1 MDVIVVTMLFGVL
14 GIVIGYK
21 AGLEAG
27 KTAESDRQYWMR
39 NVAAL
44 LIGVVISAV
53 VAATGLL
60 TLMGLSLGLIG
71 GAVAGLKF
79 GYGKS
84 VGLWRKHDTVFRVSA
99 VVAATGLLTLMGL
112 SLGLIGGAVA
122 GLKFGY
128 GKSVGLWRKH
138 DTVFRVNKD
147 QVAAA
152 DSAKQA
158 RDEGMTEEERAKR
171 DLVSVGSAPQNRG
184 SNKQNQKK
192 GR

>member
-14 GIVIGYK
+14 GILIGYK

-27 KTAESDRQYWMR
+27 KTVENDRQYWTR
-39 NVAAL
+39 NIAAL
-44 LIGVVISAV
+44 LIGVAISAV

-60 TLMGLSLGLIG
+60 TLMGLSI
-71 GAVAGLKF
+71 
-79 GYGKS
+79 
-84 VGLWRKHDTVFRVSA
+84 
-99 VVAATGLLTLMGL
+99 
-112 SLGLIGGAVA
+112 GLIGGAVA

-171 DLVSVGSAPQNRG
+171 DLVSVGSAPKGRG
-184 SNKQNQKK
+184 SNEQNQKK

>member
-1 MDVIVVTMLFGVL
+1 MDVVVVTMLFGVL
-14 GIVIGYK
+14 GIMIGYK
-21 AGLEAG
+21 AGLEGG
-27 KTAESDRQYWMR
+27 KTAANDRQYWAR
-39 NVAAL
+39 NGVAL
-44 LIGVVISAV
+44 LVGVAVSAV

-60 TLMGLSLGLIG
+60 TLMGLSIGLIG

-84 VGLWRKHDTVFRVSA
+84 VGLWHKHDT
-99 VVAATGLLTLMGL
+99 M
-112 SLGLIGGAVA
+112 
-122 GLKFGY
+122 
-128 GKSVGLWRKH
+128 
-138 DTVFRVNKD
+138 FRVNKD

-171 DLVSVGSAPQNRG
+171 DLVSVGSAPASRA
-184 SNKQNQKK
+184 SSAEKNQKK

>member
-1 MDVIVVTMLFGVL
+1 MDVVVVTMLFGVL
-14 GIVIGYK
+14 GIMIGYT
-21 AGLEAG
+21 AGLEGG
-27 KTAESDRQYWMR
+27 KTAANDRQYWAR
-39 NVAAL
+39 NGVAL
-44 LIGVVISAV
+44 LVGVAVSAV

-60 TLMGLSLGLIG
+60 TLMGLSIGLIG

-84 VGLWRKHDTVFRVSA
+84 VGLWRKHDT
-99 VVAATGLLTLMGL
+99 M
-112 SLGLIGGAVA
+112 
-122 GLKFGY
+122 
-128 GKSVGLWRKH
+128 
-138 DTVFRVNKD
+138 FRVNKD

-171 DLVSVGSAPQNRG
+171 DLVSVGSAPASRA
-184 SNKQNQKK
+184 SSAEKNQKK

>member
-1 MDVIVVTMLFGVL
+1 MDVVVVTMLFGVL
-14 GIVIGYK
+14 GIMIGYK
-21 AGLEAG
+21 AGLEGG
-27 KTAESDRQYWMR
+27 KTAANDRQYWAR
-39 NVAAL
+39 NGVAL
-44 LIGVVISAV
+44 LVGVA
-53 VAATGLL
+53 
-60 TLMGLSLGLIG
+60 
-71 GAVAGLKF
+71 
-79 GYGKS
+79 
-84 VGLWRKHDTVFRVSA
+84 VSA

-112 SLGLIGGAVA
+112 SIGLIGGAVA

-138 DTVFRVNKD
+138 DTVFRVNKG

-171 DLVSVGSAPQNRG
+171 DLVSVGSAPASRA
-184 SNKQNQKK
+184 SSAEKNQKK

>member
-1 MDVIVVTMLFGVL
+1 MDVVVVTMLFGVL
-14 GIVIGYK
+14 GIMIGYK
-21 AGLEAG
+21 AGLEGG
-27 KTAESDRQYWMR
+27 KTAANDRQYWAR
-39 NVAAL
+39 NGVAL
-44 LIGVVISAV
+44 LVGVA
-53 VAATGLL
+53 
-60 TLMGLSLGLIG
+60 
-71 GAVAGLKF
+71 
-79 GYGKS
+79 
-84 VGLWRKHDTVFRVSA
+84 VSA

-112 SLGLIGGAVA
+112 SIGLIGGAVA

-171 DLVSVGSAPQNRG
+171 DLVSVGSAPASRASSAEN
-184 SNKQNQKK
+184 NQKK

>member
-1 MDVIVVTMLFGVL
+1 MDVVVVTMLFGVL
-14 GIVIGYK
+14 GIMIGYK
-21 AGLEAG
+21 AGLEGG
-27 KTAESDRQYWMR
+27 KTAANDRQYWAR
-39 NVAAL
+39 NGVAL
-44 LIGVVISAV
+44 LVGVA
-53 VAATGLL
+53 
-60 TLMGLSLGLIG
+60 
-71 GAVAGLKF
+71 
-79 GYGKS
+79 
-84 VGLWRKHDTVFRVSA
+84 VSA

-112 SLGLIGGAVA
+112 SIGLIGGAVA

-158 RDEGMTEEERAKR
+158 RDEGMTEEELAKR
-171 DLVSVGSAPQNRG
+171 DLVSVGSAPASRA
-184 SNKQNQKK
+184 SSAEKNQKK

>member
-1 MDVIVVTMLFGVL
+1 MDVVVVTMLFGVL
-14 GIVIGYK
+14 GIMIGYK
-21 AGLEAG
+21 AGLEGG
-27 KTAESDRQYWMR
+27 KTAANDRQYWAR
-39 NVAAL
+39 NGVAL
-44 LIGVVISAV
+44 LVGVA
-53 VAATGLL
+53 
-60 TLMGLSLGLIG
+60 
-71 GAVAGLKF
+71 
-79 GYGKS
+79 
-84 VGLWRKHDTVFRVSA
+84 VSA
-99 VVAATGLLTLMGL
+99 VVAATGLLTLVGL
-112 SLGLIGGAVA
+112 SIGLIGGAVA

-171 DLVSVGSAPQNRG
+171 DLVSVGSAPASRA
-184 SNKQNQKK
+184 SSAEKNQKK

>member
-1 MDVIVVTMLFGVL
+1 MDVVVVTMLFGVL
-14 GIVIGYK
+14 GIMIGYK
-21 AGLEAG
+21 AGLEGG
-27 KTAESDRQYWMR
+27 KTAANDRQYWAR
-39 NVAAL
+39 TGVAL
-44 LIGVVISAV
+44 LAGVAVSAV

-60 TLMGLSLGLIG
+60 TLMGLSIGLIG

-84 VGLWRKHDTVFRVSA
+84 VGLWRKHDTVFRV
-99 VVAATGLLTLMGL
+99 T
-112 SLGLIGGAVA
+112 
-122 GLKFGY
+122 
-128 GKSVGLWRKH
+128 
-138 DTVFRVNKD
+138 KD

-171 DLVSVGSAPQNRG
+171 DLVSVGSTPVSRA
-184 SNKQNQKK
+184 SSAEKNQKK

>member
-39 NVAAL
+39 NVVAL
-44 LIGVVISAV
+44 LIGVVI
-53 VAATGLL
+53 
-60 TLMGLSLGLIG
+60 
-71 GAVAGLKF
+71 
-79 GYGKS
+79 
-84 VGLWRKHDTVFRVSA
+84 SA

>member
-1 MDVIVVTMLFGVL
+1 MDVVVVTMLFGVL
-14 GIVIGYK
+14 GIMIGYK
-21 AGLEAG
+21 AGLEGG
-27 KTAESDRQYWMR
+27 KTAANDRQYWAR
-39 NVAAL
+39 NGVAL
-44 LIGVVISAV
+44 LAGVA
-53 VAATGLL
+53 
-60 TLMGLSLGLIG
+60 
-71 GAVAGLKF
+71 
-79 GYGKS
+79 
-84 VGLWRKHDTVFRVSA
+84 VSA

-112 SLGLIGGAVA
+112 SIGLIGGAVA

-171 DLVSVGSAPQNRG
+171 DLVSVGSTPVSRA
-184 SNKQNQKK
+184 SSAEKNQKK

>member
-1 MDVIVVTMLFGVL
+1 MDVVVVTMLFGVL
-14 GIVIGYK
+14 GIMIGYK
-21 AGLEAG
+21 AGLEGG
-27 KTAESDRQYWMR
+27 KTAANDRQYWAR
-39 NVAAL
+39 NGVAL
-44 LIGVVISAV
+44 LVGVAVSAV

-60 TLMGLSLGLIG
+60 TLVGLSIGLIG

-84 VGLWRKHDTVFRVSA
+84 VGLWRKHDT
-99 VVAATGLLTLMGL
+99 M
-112 SLGLIGGAVA
+112 
-122 GLKFGY
+122 
-128 GKSVGLWRKH
+128 
-138 DTVFRVNKD
+138 FRVNKD

-171 DLVSVGSAPQNRG
+171 DLVSVGSAPVSRA
-184 SNKQNQKK
+184 SSAEKNQKK

>member
-1 MDVIVVTMLFGVL
+1 MDVVVVTMLFGVL
-14 GIVIGYK
+14 GIMIGYK
-21 AGLEAG
+21 AGLEGG
-27 KTAESDRQYWMR
+27 KTAANDRQYWAR
-39 NVAAL
+39 NGVAL
-44 LIGVVISAV
+44 LVGVA
-53 VAATGLL
+53 
-60 TLMGLSLGLIG
+60 
-71 GAVAGLKF
+71 
-79 GYGKS
+79 
-84 VGLWRKHDTVFRVSA
+84 VSA

-112 SLGLIGGAVA
+112 SIGLIGGAVA

-171 DLVSVGSAPQNRG
+171 DLVSVGSTPVSRA
-184 SNKQNQKK
+184 SSAEKNQKK

>member
-1 MDVIVVTMLFGVL
+1 MDVVVVTMLFGVL
-14 GIVIGYK
+14 GIMIGYK
-21 AGLEAG
+21 AGLEGG
-27 KTAESDRQYWMR
+27 KTAANDRQYWAR
-39 NVAAL
+39 NGVAL
-44 LIGVVISAV
+44 LAGVA
-53 VAATGLL
+53 
-60 TLMGLSLGLIG
+60 
-71 GAVAGLKF
+71 
-79 GYGKS
+79 
-84 VGLWRKHDTVFRVSA
+84 VSA

-112 SLGLIGGAVA
+112 SIGLIGGAVA

-171 DLVSVGSAPQNRG
+171 DLVSVGSAPASRA
-184 SNKQNQKK
+184 SSAEKNQKK

>member
-1 MDVIVVTMLFGVL
+1 MDVVVVTMLFGVL
-14 GIVIGYK
+14 GIMIGYK
-21 AGLEAG
+21 AGLEGG
-27 KTAESDRQYWMR
+27 KTAANDRQYWAR
-39 NVAAL
+39 NGVAL
-44 LIGVVISAV
+44 LVGVA
-53 VAATGLL
+53 
-60 TLMGLSLGLIG
+60 
-71 GAVAGLKF
+71 
-79 GYGKS
+79 
-84 VGLWRKHDTVFRVSA
+84 VSA

-112 SLGLIGGAVA
+112 SIGLIGGAVA

-152 DSAKQA
+152 DSAKPA

-171 DLVSVGSAPQNRG
+171 DLVSVGSAPASRA
-184 SNKQNQKK
+184 SSAEKNQKK

>member
-1 MDVIVVTMLFGVL
+1 MDVVVVTMLFGVL
-14 GIVIGYK
+14 GIMIGYK
-21 AGLEAG
+21 AGLEGG
-27 KTAESDRQYWMR
+27 KTAANDRQYWAR
-39 NVAAL
+39 NGVAL
-44 LIGVVISAV
+44 LVGVA
-53 VAATGLL
+53 
-60 TLMGLSLGLIG
+60 
-71 GAVAGLKF
+71 
-79 GYGKS
+79 
-84 VGLWRKHDTVFRVSA
+84 VSA

-112 SLGLIGGAVA
+112 SIGLI

-171 DLVSVGSAPQNRG
+171 DLVSVGSAPASRA
-184 SNKQNQKK
+184 SSAEKNQKK

>member
-1 MDVIVVTMLFGVL
+1 MDVVVVTMLFGVL
-14 GIVIGYK
+14 GIMIGYK
-21 AGLEAG
+21 AGLEGG
-27 KTAESDRQYWMR
+27 KTAANDRQYWAR
-39 NVAAL
+39 NGVAL
-44 LIGVVISAV
+44 LVGVAVSAV

-60 TLMGLSLGLIG
+60 TLMGLSIGLIG

-84 VGLWRKHDTVFRVSA
+84 VGLWRKHDT
-99 VVAATGLLTLMGL
+99 M
-112 SLGLIGGAVA
+112 
-122 GLKFGY
+122 
-128 GKSVGLWRKH
+128 
-138 DTVFRVNKD
+138 FRVNKD

-171 DLVSVGSAPQNRG
+171 DLVSVGSAPASRA
-184 SNKQNQKK
+184 SSAEKNQKK

>member
-1 MDVIVVTMLFGVL
+1 MDVVVVTMLFGVL
-14 GIVIGYK
+14 GIMIGYK
-21 AGLEAG
+21 AGLEGG
-27 KTAESDRQYWMR
+27 KTAANDRQYWAR
-39 NVAAL
+39 NGVAL
-44 LIGVVISAV
+44 LVGVA
-53 VAATGLL
+53 
-60 TLMGLSLGLIG
+60 
-71 GAVAGLKF
+71 
-79 GYGKS
+79 
-84 VGLWRKHDTVFRVSA
+84 VSA
-99 VVAATGLLTLMGL
+99 VVAATGLLTLIGL
-112 SLGLIGGAVA
+112 SIGLIGGAVA

-171 DLVSVGSAPQNRG
+171 DLVSVGSAPA
-184 SNKQNQKK
+184 SWASSAEKNQKK

>member
-1 MDVIVVTMLFGVL
+1 MDVVVVTMLFGVL
-14 GIVIGYK
+14 GIMIGYK
-21 AGLEAG
+21 AGLEGG
-27 KTAESDRQYWMR
+27 KTAANDRQYWAR
-39 NVAAL
+39 NGVAL
-44 LIGVVISAV
+44 LVGVA
-53 VAATGLL
+53 
-60 TLMGLSLGLIG
+60 
-71 GAVAGLKF
+71 
-79 GYGKS
+79 
-84 VGLWRKHDTVFRVSA
+84 VSA

-112 SLGLIGGAVA
+112 SIGLIGGAVA

-171 DLVSVGSAPQNRG
+171 DLVSVGSAPASRA
-184 SNKQNQKK
+184 SSAEKNQKK

>member
-1 MDVIVVTMLFGVL
+1 MDVVVVTMLFGVL
-14 GIVIGYK
+14 GIMIGYK
-21 AGLEAG
+21 AGLEGG
-27 KTAESDRQYWMR
+27 KTAANDRQYWAR
-39 NVAAL
+39 NGVAL
-44 LIGVVISAV
+44 LAGVAVSAV

-60 TLMGLSLGLIG
+60 TLMGLSIGLIG

-84 VGLWRKHDTVFRVSA
+84 VGLWRKHDT
-99 VVAATGLLTLMGL
+99 M
-112 SLGLIGGAVA
+112 
-122 GLKFGY
+122 
-128 GKSVGLWRKH
+128 
-138 DTVFRVNKD
+138 FRVNKD

-171 DLVSVGSAPQNRG
+171 DLVSVGSTPVSRA
-184 SNKQNQKK
+184 SSAEKNQKK

>member
-1 MDVIVVTMLFGVL
+1 MDVVVVTMLFGVL
-14 GIVIGYK
+14 GIMIGYK
-21 AGLEAG
+21 AGLEGG
-27 KTAESDRQYWMR
+27 KTAANDRQYWAR
-39 NVAAL
+39 NGVAL
-44 LIGVVISAV
+44 LVGVAVSAV

-60 TLMGLSLGLIG
+60 TLMGLSIGLIG

-84 VGLWRKHDTVFRVSA
+84 VGLWRKHDT
-99 VVAATGLLTLMGL
+99 M
-112 SLGLIGGAVA
+112 
-122 GLKFGY
+122 
-128 GKSVGLWRKH
+128 
-138 DTVFRVNKD
+138 FRVNTD

-171 DLVSVGSAPQNRG
+171 DLVSVGSAPASRA
-184 SNKQNQKK
+184 SSAEKNQKK

>member
-1 MDVIVVTMLFGVL
+1 MDVVVVTMLFGVL
-14 GIVIGYK
+14 GIMIGYK
-21 AGLEAG
+21 AGLDGG
-27 KTAESDRQYWMR
+27 KTAANDRQYWAR
-39 NVAAL
+39 NGVAL
-44 LIGVVISAV
+44 LVGVA
-53 VAATGLL
+53 
-60 TLMGLSLGLIG
+60 
-71 GAVAGLKF
+71 
-79 GYGKS
+79 
-84 VGLWRKHDTVFRVSA
+84 VSA

-112 SLGLIGGAVA
+112 SIGLIGGAVA

-171 DLVSVGSAPQNRG
+171 DLVSVGSAPASRA
-184 SNKQNQKK
+184 SSAEKNQKK

>member
-1 MDVIVVTMLFGVL
+1 MDVVVVTMLFGVL
-14 GIVIGYK
+14 GIMIGYK
-21 AGLEAG
+21 AGLEGG
-27 KTAESDRQYWMR
+27 KTAANDRQYWAR
-39 NVAAL
+39 NGVAL
-44 LIGVVISAV
+44 LVGVA
-53 VAATGLL
+53 
-60 TLMGLSLGLIG
+60 
-71 GAVAGLKF
+71 
-79 GYGKS
+79 
-84 VGLWRKHDTVFRVSA
+84 VSA

-112 SLGLIGGAVA
+112 SIGLNGGAVA

-171 DLVSVGSAPQNRG
+171 DLVSVGSAPASRA
-184 SNKQNQKK
+184 SSAEKNQKK

>member
-1 MDVIVVTMLFGVL
+1 MLFGVL
-14 GIVIGYK
+14 GIMNSADK
-21 AGLEAG
+21 AGLEGG
-27 KTAESDRQYWMR
+27 KTAANDRQYWAR
-39 NVAAL
+39 NGVAL
-44 LIGVVISAV
+44 LVGVA
-53 VAATGLL
+53 
-60 TLMGLSLGLIG
+60 
-71 GAVAGLKF
+71 
-79 GYGKS
+79 
-84 VGLWRKHDTVFRVSA
+84 VSA
-99 VVAATGLLTLMGL
+99 VVAATGLLTLVGL
-112 SLGLIGGAVA
+112 SIGLIGGAVA

-171 DLVSVGSAPQNRG
+171 DLVSVGSAPASRA
-184 SNKQNQKK
+184 SSAEKNQKK

>member
-1 MDVIVVTMLFGVL
+1 MDVVVVTMLFGVL
-14 GIVIGYK
+14 GIMIGYK
-21 AGLEAG
+21 AGLEGG
-27 KTAESDRQYWMR
+27 KTAANDRQYWAR
-39 NVAAL
+39 NGVAL
-44 LIGVVISAV
+44 LVGVA
-53 VAATGLL
+53 
-60 TLMGLSLGLIG
+60 
-71 GAVAGLKF
+71 
-79 GYGKS
+79 
-84 VGLWRKHDTVFRVSA
+84 VSA
-99 VVAATGLLTLMGL
+99 VVAATGLLTLLGL
-112 SLGLIGGAVA
+112 SIGLIGGAVA

-171 DLVSVGSAPQNRG
+171 DLVSVGSAPASRA
-184 SNKQNQKK
+184 SSAEKNQKK

>member
-1 MDVIVVTMLFGVL
+1 MDVVVVTMLFGVL
-14 GIVIGYK
+14 GIMIGYK
-21 AGLEAG
+21 AGLEGG
-27 KTAESDRQYWMR
+27 KTAANDRQYWAR
-39 NVAAL
+39 NGVAL
-44 LIGVVISAV
+44 LVGVA
-53 VAATGLL
+53 
-60 TLMGLSLGLIG
+60 
-71 GAVAGLKF
+71 
-79 GYGKS
+79 
-84 VGLWRKHDTVFRVSA
+84 VSA

-112 SLGLIGGAVA
+112 SIGLIGGAVA

-171 DLVSVGSAPQNRG
+171 DLVSVGSAPASRA
-184 SNKQNQKK
+184 SSAEKSQKK

>member
-1 MDVIVVTMLFGVL
+1 MDVVVVTMLFGVL
-14 GIVIGYK
+14 GIMIGYK
-21 AGLEAG
+21 AGLEGG
-27 KTAESDRQYWMR
+27 KTAANDRQYWAR
-39 NVAAL
+39 NGVAL
-44 LIGVVISAV
+44 LVGVA
-53 VAATGLL
+53 
-60 TLMGLSLGLIG
+60 
-71 GAVAGLKF
+71 
-79 GYGKS
+79 
-84 VGLWRKHDTVFRVSA
+84 VSA
-99 VVAATGLLTLMGL
+99 VVAATGLLTLIGL
-112 SLGLIGGAVA
+112 SIGLIGGAVA

-171 DLVSVGSAPQNRG
+171 DLVSVGSAPASRA
-184 SNKQNQKK
+184 SSAEKNQKK

>member
-1 MDVIVVTMLFGVL
+1 MDVVIVTMLFGVL

-27 KTAESDRQYWMR
+27 KQAVDDHQYWMR
-39 NVAAL
+39 NLAAV
-44 LIGVVISAV
+44 LIGAVVSAV
-53 VAATGLL
+53 VMATGLL
-60 TLMGLSLGLIG
+60 ALMGLGMGLIG
-71 GAVAGLKF
+71 GA
-79 GYGKS
+79 
-84 VGLWRKHDTVFRVSA
+84 
-99 VVAATGLLTLMGL
+99 
-112 SLGLIGGAVA
+112 IA

-158 RDEGMTEEERAKR
+158 REDGMTEQERAGR
-171 DLVSVGSAPQNRG
+171 SLVSVGGPA
-184 SNKQNQKK
+184 
-192 GR
+192 GRSDKATQRKVR

>member
-44 LIGVVISAV
+44 LIGVVI
-53 VAATGLL
+53 
-60 TLMGLSLGLIG
+60 
-71 GAVAGLKF
+71 
-79 GYGKS
+79 
-84 VGLWRKHDTVFRVSA
+84 SA

>member
-1 MDVIVVTMLFGVL
+1 MDVVVVTMLFGVL
-14 GIVIGYK
+14 GIMIGYK
-21 AGLEAG
+21 AGLEGG
-27 KTAESDRQYWMR
+27 KTAANDRQYWAR
-39 NVAAL
+39 NGVAL
-44 LIGVVISAV
+44 LVGVA
-53 VAATGLL
+53 
-60 TLMGLSLGLIG
+60 
-71 GAVAGLKF
+71 
-79 GYGKS
+79 
-84 VGLWRKHDTVFRVSA
+84 VSA

-112 SLGLIGGAVA
+112 SIGLIGGAVA

-128 GKSVGLWRKH
+128 GKLVGLWRKH

-171 DLVSVGSAPQNRG
+171 DLVSVGSAPASRA
-184 SNKQNQKK
+184 SSAEKNQKK

>member
-1 MDVIVVTMLFGVL
+1 MDVVVVTMLFGVL
-14 GIVIGYK
+14 GIMIGYK
-21 AGLEAG
+21 AGLEGG
-27 KTAESDRQYWMR
+27 KTAANDRQYWAR
-39 NVAAL
+39 NGVAL
-44 LIGVVISAV
+44 LVGVA
-53 VAATGLL
+53 
-60 TLMGLSLGLIG
+60 
-71 GAVAGLKF
+71 
-79 GYGKS
+79 
-84 VGLWRKHDTVFRVSA
+84 VSA
-99 VVAATGLLTLMGL
+99 VVAATGLLTLRGL
-112 SLGLIGGAVA
+112 SIGLIGGAVA

-171 DLVSVGSAPQNRG
+171 DLVSVGSAPASRA
-184 SNKQNQKK
+184 SSAEKNQKK

>member
-1 MDVIVVTMLFGVL
+1 MDVVVVTMLFGVL
-14 GIVIGYK
+14 GIMIGYK
-21 AGLEAG
+21 AGLEGG
-27 KTAESDRQYWMR
+27 KTAANDRQYWAR
-39 NVAAL
+39 NGVAL
-44 LIGVVISAV
+44 LVGVAVSAV

-60 TLMGLSLGLIG
+60 TLVGLSIGLIG

-84 VGLWRKHDTVFRVSA
+84 VGLWRKHDT
-99 VVAATGLLTLMGL
+99 M
-112 SLGLIGGAVA
+112 
-122 GLKFGY
+122 
-128 GKSVGLWRKH
+128 
-138 DTVFRVNKD
+138 FRVNKD

-171 DLVSVGSAPQNRG
+171 DLVSVGSAPASRA
-184 SNKQNQKK
+184 SSAEKNQKK